1 MQNPVP
7 TDTSVY
13 AIKEESLPKE
23 AIIKELARKSISG
36 VADEKRK
43 LYLPF
48 VKERLVK
55 NRKQPAAVSSSTVPS
70 SCNDN
75 FLLYDQAIA
84 LFCRSSKPKL
94 ADEYSEK
101 FGSVK
106 KQMKAEEMALL
117 IYKLYLILTRL
128 DLDATIRL
136 SRPITTQYAKLRDT
150 Y

>member
-1 MQNPVP
+1 MSAMQNPVP

-13 AIKEESLPKE
+13 AIEEEPLPKE

-48 VKERLVK
+48 VKERVVK
-55 NRKQPAAVSSSTVPS
+55 NRKKSVAASSSTVPS
-70 SCNDN
+70 SSNDN
-75 FLLYDQAIA
+75 QLYDQAIA
-84 LFCRSSKPKL
+84 LFRRSSKQKL

-106 KQMKAEEMALL
+106 K
-117 IYKLYLILTRL
+117 
-128 DLDATIRL
+128 
-136 SRPITTQYAKLRDT
+136 
-150 Y
+150 